1 MRAPDAR
8 SLNFR
13 GHLIIG
19 RSVSK
24 WKFQSACDKQ
34 VPPIDVSARIWR
46 PYSQWRK
53 RDWGKSFRWN
63 RFPCSRITRSKEGNR
78 QLVGFHVAKST
89 CTSFR
94 RNVTIVWRE
103 AVVNSLPTD
112 SVSCHSHEYSRYF
125 HTINSFLS
133 IFRKNQ
139 RTQEPKQK
147 FIIAFDLNG
156 LNLLN
161 Q

>member
-1 MRAPDAR
+1 MQAPDVR

-46 PYSQWRK
+46 PYSQWRR

-63 RFPCSRITRSKEGNR
+63 RFAPDYSVGGRKPTTSRFPRSE
-78 QLVGFHVAKST
+78 ST

-94 RNVTIVWRE
+94 GNVTIVWRE
-103 AVVNSLPTD
+103 VVVNSLPTD
-112 SVSCHSHEYSRYF
+112 SISCHSHEYSRCF

-133 IFRKNQ
+133 ISRKDQ
-139 RTQEPKQK
+139 RTQSR
-147 FIIAFDLNG
+147 NSS
-156 LNLLN
+156 LLI
-161 Q
+161 